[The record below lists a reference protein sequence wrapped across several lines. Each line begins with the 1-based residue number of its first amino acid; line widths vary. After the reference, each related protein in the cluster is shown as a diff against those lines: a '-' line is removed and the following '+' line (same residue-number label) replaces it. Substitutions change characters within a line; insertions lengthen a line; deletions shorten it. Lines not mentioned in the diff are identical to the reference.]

1 MKTINNNTK
10 QAQHFIN
17 AYNSS
22 DIFSIREA
30 YANPST
36 AKTRADY
43 NCRMMMQRENGYGYK
58 IIGYNCNYFTVAWI
72 AGKNLR
78 IETACNSFLIPDAA
92 ME

>member
-17 AYNSS
+17 AYNRSS
-22 DIFSIREA
+22 MNDLQDA

-43 NCRMMMQRENGYGYK
+43 NCRMMMQEEGGHGYK
-58 IIGYNCNYFTVAWI
+58 IIGYNCNFFTVAWI
-72 AGKNLR
+72 AGKDLR
-78 IETACNSFLIPDAA
+78 IETAANSFVIPNAA
-92 ME
+92 E